1 MKLRL
6 LAFLLLGLISSKGYS
21 QDGFIYSTSSTDG
34 THFYY
39 KIKDTTEFFNSIS
52 SVKLWLKYNNKP
64 KRVKT
69 KKGKYIT
76 TGGGEV
82 LELLDISC
90 SSQTYAVESTVKYNS
105 RGQIIYSDDLPKYYS
120 QNIVPGSVMEGVY
133 KDVCQK

>member
-34 THFYY
+34 TDFYY
-39 KIKDTTEFFNSIS
+39 KIKDTTDFFNSIS
-52 SVKLWLKYNNKP
+52 SVELWLRYNTP
-64 KRVKT
+64 SKRVKN

-76 TGGGEV
+76 TGGEKI
-82 LELLDISC
+82 LRLLTIYC
-90 SSQTYAVESTVKYNS
+90 SSQTYDVKSTIKYNS
-105 RGQIIYSDDLPKYYS
+105 RGQVIYSDDFPEHS